1 MSRER
6 NPKFEWQDQ
15 FARAGYRGAALA
27 VGTWIGNHWNGD
39 NRHPLAPVDLLMSE
53 TRYSRRSVTL
63 ALATLRRDGWIAQAT
78 RGGRRGNDGTAWA
91 SRYRLTIPV
100 PNVQSAAAQCATGC
114 THVDQTV
121 LDQTTPP
128 SRTFVDQESGVPYEE
143 EQRRLRKWLACPT
156 YPWDVPYEDRPTACS
171 HCEPNDGCAVK
182 MREAGML

>member
-63 ALATLRRDGWIAQAT
+63 ALATLRKDGWIAQVT
-78 RGGRRGNDGTAWA
+78 RGGNRGNDGTAWV
-91 SRYRLTIPV
+91 SRYRLTVPV
-100 PNVQSAAAQCATGC
+100 PNVQSTAAQCATGC
-114 THVDQTV
+114 TLVDQTL
-121 LDQTTPP
+121 LDQTNAP
-128 SRTFVDQESGVPYEE
+128 SGLPVDRPIGVAPREN
-143 EQRRLRKWLACPT
+143 LRACPWLLDET
-156 YPWDVPYEDRPTACS
+156 TCTICPGPADCSAVPTVNGATE
-171 HCEPNDGCAVK
+171 E
-182 MREAGML
+182 